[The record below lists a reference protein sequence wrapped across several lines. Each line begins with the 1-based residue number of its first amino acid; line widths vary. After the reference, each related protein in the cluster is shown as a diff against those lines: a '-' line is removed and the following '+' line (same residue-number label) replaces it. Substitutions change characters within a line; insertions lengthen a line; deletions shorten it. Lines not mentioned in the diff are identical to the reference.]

1 MIAIENKLGLKY
13 WAGCREDHVGT
24 FFSGLEDYPQGGAA
38 RTFSRSGLEKIL
50 KECGETEYHF
60 YYPYPDYKFMTT
72 LYSDRYLP
80 KVGELSNNIRNFDR
94 DRMLLFDEKKVFDM
108 LIREGLF
115 GQYSNSFL
123 VMTGP
128 MTDIVYSRF
137 SNDRAEHLSIR
148 TDILEKDG
156 KHTVRKYPAASAAAA
171 HIEALAENEC
181 VFTERFKGSTLSVN
195 RLELKRNPDGLPFAE
210 IEYLENSRTLEELLD
225 ECLQNNDE
233 AGFDKLFDRYCKIAA
248 WKAEGTKQDYDL
260 TFPNICV
267 QGDIWTMI
275 DYEWTTDKLTPQQII
290 SRALNCYGQEDPVRM
305 EHPIVKKHLE
315 ALGIGKEQM
324 RELSE
329 KELAFQHFVLR
340 EKDGRSRTALGQLR
354 HLIGNRAVPYQ
365 EFFARADRKKVQ
377 VFEDFGAGYTPEH
390 SYYQYDAYEAD
401 DLINARIIC
410 KAGTKAIRLD
420 PAELPC
426 LVQIHGIEWRG
437 KALTRAQLDQ
447 CLSTNGQVLADT
459 PDHVPTV
466 LFETGDPNI
475 SVRLDCLDSE
485 ATDGEA
491 LIIRAQIAWLSAEML
506 QDIQARLAAAARRK
520 GFWFQR

>member
-1 MIAIENKLGLKY
+1 MEMEIKALLVDDEEQCVKTLQDGIDWKVLGVAETFGAYNAVQAREIMKEEMISLILCDIEMPG
-13 WAGCREDHVGT
+13 E
-24 FFSGLEDYPQGGAA
+24 SGLEFISSV
-38 RTFSRSGLEKIL
+38 REKADLNDENIECIIL
-50 KECGETEYHF
+50 TC
-60 YYPYPDYKFMTT
+60 YPDYKFMTT

-80 KVGELSNNIRNFDR
+80 KVGELSNNLRNFDR

-115 GQYSNSFL
+115 EQYSNSFL

-156 KHTVRKYPAASAAAA
+156 KHTVRKYPATSAAAA

-181 VFTERFKGSTLSVN
+181 VFTERFKDSTLSVN

-329 KELAFQHFVLR
+329 KELAFQHFVLQ

-401 DLINARIIC
+401 DLINARITC
-410 KAGTKAIRLD
+410 KAGTKAIRCGAAVSGTD
-420 PAELPC
+420 SWNRMARKSADAGTAGSVPVDERTDACRYPGPC
-426 LVQIHGIEWRG
+426 SDG
-437 KALTRAQLDQ
+437 
-447 CLSTNGQVLADT
+447 
-459 PDHVPTV
+459 TV
-466 LFETGDPNI
+466 
-475 SVRLDCLDSE
+475 
-485 ATDGEA
+485 
-491 LIIRAQIAWLSAEML
+491 
-506 QDIQARLAAAARRK
+506 
-520 GFWFQR
+520 

>member
-1 MIAIENKLGLKY
+1 
-13 WAGCREDHVGT
+13 
-24 FFSGLEDYPQGGAA
+24 
-38 RTFSRSGLEKIL
+38 
-50 KECGETEYHF
+50 
-60 YYPYPDYKFMTT
+60 MTT

-80 KVGELSNNIRNFDR
+80 KVGELSNNLRNFDR

-156 KHTVRKYPAASAAAA
+156 KHTVRKYPATSAAAA

-195 RLELKRNPDGLPFAE
+195 RLELKRTADGLPFAE

-315 ALGIGKEQM
+315 AFGIGKEQM

-329 KELAFQHFVLR
+329 KELAFQRFVLQ

-401 DLINARIIC
+401 DLINARITC

-459 PDHVPTV
+459 PSHVPTV

-475 SVRLDCLDSE
+475 SVRLDCLDNE

>member
-1 MIAIENKLGLKY
+1 
-13 WAGCREDHVGT
+13 
-24 FFSGLEDYPQGGAA
+24 
-38 RTFSRSGLEKIL
+38 
-50 KECGETEYHF
+50 
-60 YYPYPDYKFMTT
+60 
-72 LYSDRYLP
+72 
-80 KVGELSNNIRNFDR
+80 
-94 DRMLLFDEKKVFDM
+94 
-108 LIREGLF
+108 
-115 GQYSNSFL
+115 
-123 VMTGP
+123 
-128 MTDIVYSRF
+128 
-137 SNDRAEHLSIR
+137 
-148 TDILEKDG
+148 
-156 KHTVRKYPAASAAAA
+156 
-171 HIEALAENEC
+171 
-181 VFTERFKGSTLSVN
+181 
-195 RLELKRNPDGLPFAE
+195 
-210 IEYLENSRTLEELLD
+210 
-225 ECLQNNDE
+225 
-233 AGFDKLFDRYCKIAA
+233 
-248 WKAEGTKQDYDL
+248 
-260 TFPNICV
+260 
-267 QGDIWTMI
+267 
-275 DYEWTTDKLTPQQII
+275 
-290 SRALNCYGQEDPVRM
+290 M

-329 KELAFQHFVLR
+329 KELAFQRFVLQ

-459 PDHVPTV
+459 PSHVPTV

-475 SVRLDCLDSE
+475 SVRLDCLDNE

-506 QDIQARLAAAARRK
+506 QDIQARLAAGARRK